1 MYNLRYIRIPQ
12 ILLPDYN
19 QMPKQLENLIL
30 MECRDFNFD
39 FIHQYQ
45 NLRILKLYLNNFD
58 RLLDNNGQLLRNL
71 IRLIYT
77 NNQTME
83 SLQLMCHG
91 INQTKIR
98 AFEKQFNSNVNDYVN
113 AHYDGKCLALERSK
127 EFFNQAF

>member
-1 MYNLRYIRIPQ
+1 M
-12 ILLPDYN
+12 
-19 QMPKQLENLIL
+19 
-30 MECRDFNFD
+30 
-39 FIHQYQ
+39 
-45 NLRILKLYLNNFD
+45 
-58 RLLDNNGQLLRNL
+58 
-71 IRLIYT
+71 